1 MKESTD
7 DYIFEYNDTAPISG
21 KKEYLNNLLFYFKC
35 SLHEFKKI
43 DASSLQIPI
52 QLDVDGRPPSKRY
65 REASR

>member
-35 SLHEFKKI
+35 SL
-43 DASSLQIPI
+43 QIPI

-65 REASR
+65 RDASR